1 MNDENM
7 EESEERRRDVD
18 AEAEDTVESTTVA
31 TATNV
36 DAPPA
41 PPAPRN
47 RASNLT
53 EADRRRGGQS
63 SARQQVRDAHGQ
75 FAGRAGKQRDGE
87 DGKDGSRPRSRRK
100 SR

>member
-1 MNDENM
+1 MNDETM
-7 EESEERRRDVD
+7 EESEERRRDLDVD
-18 AEAEDTVESTTVA
+18 DESVENTTPSSVVAE
-31 TATNV
+31 
-36 DAPPA
+36 PA
-41 PPAPRN
+41 PAPRN

-87 DGKDGSRPRSRRK
+87 EAKDGQRSRSRRK